1 MSPAGATVGGRRVVG
16 DDAVSREQM
25 IPLIV
30 LAVVLPLVLLRNRR
44 PRTLRPQLLWV
55 TPLIVCLAIG
65 FGLWGISQGAGGKSP
80 TDPVS
85 LVILV
90 VGLILGAVAG
100 FWRGKMTTIHK
111 EADGL
116 LKAQASPAGLIL
128 IVGLL
133 LARRAIEPWLEV
145 HAADWGVNPLA
156 ILEAFMLFAAAMV
169 TAQRAEMFIR
179 ARRIRA
185 GQPDAHVEVDA

>member
-1 MSPAGATVGGRRVVG
+1 
-16 DDAVSREQM
+16 M

-44 PRTLRPQLLWV
+44 PRTLRPQFLWV
-55 TPLIVCLAIG
+55 MPLIVTLAIG
-65 FGLWGISQGAGGKSP
+65 FGLWGISQSGRGEAP

-85 LVILV
+85 IVILAL
-90 VGLILGAVAG
+90 GLILGGLAG
-100 FWRGKMTTIHK
+100 FWRGKTTTIHK
-111 EADGL
+111 EPNGV

-128 IVGLL
+128 IIGLL
-133 LARRAIEPWLEV
+133 LARRSLEPWLEV

-169 TAQRAEMFIR
+169 ATQRAEMFIR
-179 ARRIRA
+179 ARRIGA
-185 GQPDAHVEVDA
+185 GQPDAHLEND